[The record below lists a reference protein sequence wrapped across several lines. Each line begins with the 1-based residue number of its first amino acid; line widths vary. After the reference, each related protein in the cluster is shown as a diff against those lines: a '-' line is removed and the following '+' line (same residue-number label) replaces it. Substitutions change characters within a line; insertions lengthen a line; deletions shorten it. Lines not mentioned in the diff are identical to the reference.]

1 MGQQIFKGNIIFA
14 PTPEELKICAKSYI
28 VVKNGMVEGIYE
40 RLPEEYGE
48 EPVKDYGERLILP
61 GFVDLHV
68 HASQFDQRG
77 LGLDRGLIDWLNDY
91 TFSTESRFS
100 DPAYAWEAYSIFA
113 DELIRQGTVR
123 TCIFATIHKESTG
136 LLFEILQEKGI
147 GAFVGKVNMDR
158 NCPDFLKEK
167 TEISIKETE
176 ELIAQYGRHPLVKPI
191 LTPRFAP
198 TSSEELLKAIGELA
212 KKYNLPV
219 QSHLSENPSE
229 VKWVRELFPSH
240 PTYSDV
246 YLDFGLFGHAPA
258 LMAHGI
264 YLTDRELELIKA
276 NDVMLV
282 HCPESNINLVS
293 GIMPVRKWLHHG
305 IRVGLGSDVGAS
317 HTLAMSK
324 AIVRAIQLSK
334 LMKVFDPHAKPL
346 TKPLTTAEAFYMAT
360 KGGGSFF
367 GKVGSF
373 EKGYSFDAI
382 IVEDDPR
389 ITGRLSLEEQFQRF
403 LYTGDA
409 RNIIARFVE
418 GRQVG

>member
-1 MGQQIFKGNIIFA
+1 MKEIQIFKGNIIFT
-14 PTPEELKICAKSYI
+14 PTAEEIKIYAKSYI
-28 VVKNGMVEGIYE
+28 IVKKGKVEGVYE
-40 RLPEEYGE
+40 KLPEEYLGA
-48 EPVKDYGERLILP
+48 PVKDYGERLIFP

-68 HASQFDQRG
+68 HAPQFYQCG
-77 LGLDRGLIDWLNDY
+77 LGLDKELLEWLNDY
-91 TFSTESRFS
+91 TFPAEGLFS
-100 DPAYAWEAYSIFA
+100 DPAYAREAYSLFA

-123 TCIFATIHKESTG
+123 SCIFATIHKESTG
-136 LLFEILQEKGI
+136 LLFEILMEKGI

-158 NCPDFLKEK
+158 NCPDLLRED
-167 TEISIKETE
+167 TETSIRETE
-176 ELIAQYGRHPLVKPI
+176 ELIVRYGAHPLVKPI

-198 TSSEELLKAIGELA
+198 TGSGKLLNAIGKLA

-219 QSHLSENPSE
+219 QSHLSENRGE
-229 VKWVRELFPSH
+229 VKWVSELFPSH

-246 YLDFGLFGHAPA
+246 YLDFGLFGQTPT

-264 YLTDRELELIKA
+264 YLTDRELGLIKE

-282 HCPESNINLVS
+282 HCPDSNINIAS
-293 GIMPVRKWLHHG
+293 GLMPVRKWLQRG
-305 IRVGLGSDVGAS
+305 IRIGLGSDVGAG
-317 HTLAMSK
+317 HTLAMYK
-324 AIVRAIQLSK
+324 AVVKAIQLSK
-334 LMKVFDPHAKPL
+334 LLKTFDPQSR
-346 TKPLTTAEAFYMAT
+346 PLTTVEAFYMAT

-382 IVEDDPR
+382 VVEDHSG
-389 ITGRLSLEEQFQRF
+389 IAGRLSLEEQFQRF
-403 LYTGDA
+403 LYAGDD